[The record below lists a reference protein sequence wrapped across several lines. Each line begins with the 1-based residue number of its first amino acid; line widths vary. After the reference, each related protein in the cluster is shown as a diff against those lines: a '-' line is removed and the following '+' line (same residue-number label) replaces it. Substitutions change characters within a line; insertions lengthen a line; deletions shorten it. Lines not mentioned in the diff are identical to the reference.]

1 LDRTQEHVIL
11 LLLQTV
17 RQEAAAAEEEE
28 EEEEEVLQTKQIG
41 QESKEREKLQQ
52 APVFCAET

>member
-11 LLLQTV
+11 LLPQTV
-17 RQEAAAAEEEE
+17 RQEAAAEEE

>member
-17 RQEAAAAEEEE
+17 RQEAAA

>member
-1 LDRTQEHVIL
+1 LDRTQDHVIL

-17 RQEAAAAEEEE
+17 RQEA
-28 EEEEEVLQTKQIG
+28 EEEEEVLLQTKQIG
-41 QESKEREKLQQ
+41 QESKEREKSQQ